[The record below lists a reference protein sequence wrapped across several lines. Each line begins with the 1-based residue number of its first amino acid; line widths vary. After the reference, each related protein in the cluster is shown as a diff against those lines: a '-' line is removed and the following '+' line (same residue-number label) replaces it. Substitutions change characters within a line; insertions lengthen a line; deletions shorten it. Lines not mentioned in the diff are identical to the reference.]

1 MSTTQHQPEGQRPQL
16 EAQAWKR
23 AGISR
28 SHAYELMSA
37 HPPAFPR
44 PVKIGKAS
52 RFVSAEVDRWIASRI
67 AERDATSSTDD
78 APGGGGSA

>member
-1 MSTTQHQPEGQRPQL
+1 MSTTPCGTNEAGPRLQL

-28 SHAYELMSA
+28 SHAYELMA
-37 HPPAFPR
+37 ATPPAFPR

-52 RFVSAEVDRWIASRI
+52 RFVSSEVDAWIGSRI
-67 AERDATSSTDD
+67 AARD
-78 APGGGGSA
+78 GSPRGAAE

>member
-1 MSTTQHQPEGQRPQL
+1 MEATQQSPNLLDQRPQL
-16 EAQAWKR
+16 EAEAWKR

-37 HPPAFPR
+37 RAFPR

-52 RFVSAEVDRWIASRI
+52 RFVSTEIDAWIASRI
-67 AERDATSSTDD
+67 AARDGVSGDKA
-78 APGGGGSA
+78 AAVVA

>member
-1 MSTTQHQPEGQRPQL
+1 MQATQNTTTDHAARPQL

-37 HPPAFPR
+37 QPPAFPR

-52 RFVSAEVDRWIASRI
+52 RFVSSEIDAWISGRI
-67 AERDATSSTDD
+67 SVRD
-78 APGGGGSA
+78 GSVVCRGVGK

>member
-1 MSTTQHQPEGQRPQL
+1 MQATQHTPAHPGARPQL

-37 HPPAFPR
+37 QPPAFPR

-52 RFVSAEVDRWIASRI
+52 RFVSTEIDAWIGSRI
-67 AERDATSSTDD
+67 AARDAG
-78 APGGGGSA
+78 AVRQGVGE

>member
-1 MSTTQHQPEGQRPQL
+1 MQATQHTPTEGGPRPQL

-37 HPPAFPR
+37 TPPAFPR

-52 RFVSAEVDRWIASRI
+52 RFVCTEVDAWINTRI
-67 AERDATSSTDD
+67 AARDAGG
-78 APGGGGSA
+78 APTARAAA